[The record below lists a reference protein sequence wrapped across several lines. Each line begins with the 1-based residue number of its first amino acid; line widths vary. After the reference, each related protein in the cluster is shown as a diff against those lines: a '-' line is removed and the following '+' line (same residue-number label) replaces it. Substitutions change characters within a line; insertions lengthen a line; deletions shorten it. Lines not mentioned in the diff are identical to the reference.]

1 MEAYP
6 MKFNFNSR
14 IILMSYNLGLLQFGP
29 PFVSASEL
37 YSTSSL
43 LSKMEY
49 DVESN
54 MSSQ

>member
-1 MEAYP
+1 

-14 IILMSYNLGLLQFGP
+14 IILMSYNLGYLQFGP